1 MRRGDFHYLGGRQG
15 GVQRG
20 LENDKL
26 SGAAD
31 VPVGIQIDG
40 DLLEYKEGAS
50 SKGPF
55 RQVTMEGGGRP
66 FFSEMF
72 YQAVVQEVLLFR
84 TETWV
89 LSAEMAKNMEKVY
102 MVFLQQAEGKTERQQ
117 WDGNWRRAVAGSFL
131 R

>member
-1 MRRGDFHYLGGRQG
+1 
-15 GVQRG
+15 
-20 LENDKL
+20 
-26 SGAAD
+26 
-31 VPVGIQIDG
+31 
-40 DLLEYKEGAS
+40 
-50 SKGPF
+50 
-55 RQVTMEGGGRP
+55 
-66 FFSEMF
+66 MF

>member
-1 MRRGDFHYLGGRQG
+1 MKYQHADAVTEEERRDFILMRRGDFHYLGGRQG

-55 RQVTMEGGGRP
+55 RQVTMEGGVYY
-66 FFSEMF
+66 FVSEKF
-72 YQAVVQEVLLFR
+72 Y
-84 TETWV
+84 
-89 LSAEMAKNMEKVY
+89 
-102 MVFLQQAEGKTERQQ
+102 
-117 WDGNWRRAVAGSFL
+117 
-131 R
+131 